1 MLKIIIHTWHAH
13 LYGIFSR
20 GVFLFILIL
29 FQNGSFVVIEEDHR
43 SMPFTP
49 YTFLIVH
56 GGQLKKIPVL
66 KHSPKRG
73 KVKYTLANSEL
84 KQVILS

>member
-1 MLKIIIHTWHAH
+1 M
-13 LYGIFSR
+13 
-20 GVFLFILIL
+20 
-29 FQNGSFVVIEEDHR
+29 IEEDHR